1 MLYTFAKMRRTSLFS
16 DDTCKVLK
24 LCRAM
29 GGNSGQTKHETS
41 FPSPRPL
48 GKLVVISVSRTSMKR
63 FWVKCFGTFGWVEPA
78 SGCL

>member
-29 GGNSGQTKHETS
+29 GVNSGQTKHETS
-41 FPSPRPL
+41 FPSGYLSKSDFNETVL
-48 GKLVVISVSRTSMKR
+48 G
-63 FWVKCFGTFGWVEPA
+63 
-78 SGCL
+78 